1 MCFILFLTNVTT
13 MFAASYLSLCFKNP
27 NYLSELK

>member
-1 MCFILFLTNVTT
+1 MYFILFLTNIIK
-13 MFAASYLSLCFKNP
+13 MFATSYLSLCFKNS